1 MGECQFLPSI
11 SAPLNDQ
18 RQKLNKHEVPGGET
32 LKEDL
37 VSPDGPLHFRL
48 AINTFAPSATRR
60 CTSNCLTMIRPIV
73 PLIVAYGHVHQE

>member
-32 LKEDL
+32 LKE
-37 VSPDGPLHFRL
+37 
-48 AINTFAPSATRR
+48 
-60 CTSNCLTMIRPIV
+60 
-73 PLIVAYGHVHQE
+73 

>member
-18 RQKLNKHEVPGGET
+18 RQKLNKHEVPGGEK

-37 VSPDGPLHFRL
+37 VSPDGPLHFRV
-48 AINTFAPSATRR
+48 AINTFAPNLSVKGYFSEKK
-60 CTSNCLTMIRPIV
+60 SNIKKP
-73 PLIVAYGHVHQE
+73 

>member
-11 SAPLNDQ
+11 SAPHNDQ

-48 AINTFAPSATRR
+48 AINNFVRNLSVKGYFSEIK
-60 CTSNCLTMIRPIV
+60 SNIKKP
-73 PLIVAYGHVHQE
+73 